1 METTPH
7 SAPSRTPRKWLRR
20 IAWSALWLATIL
32 TLAISLLD
40 AYVRHRY
47 QTALTNATA
56 AGLPNSWDDV
66 LLKPVEDTDNFGA
79 LEDFKPF
86 LAVEEV
92 PTAPG
97 PANPFGTKLNYL
109 DEKGMEAL
117 KSLKPLKVSGGSLK
131 SLGPFEARN
140 LADLRQ
146 KAIED
151 NRLTLDSANLSD
163 SDAILKVFENI
174 ETLWLR
180 LHAAK
185 LRTHA
190 VLFIPLKPS
199 LMLVNPMLTPSLT
212 LAHIA
217 QLKARAFIGTNRGAE
232 ALEECLLLLKI
243 ADLRT
248 FPTLIEHLVRT
259 TEIGILMPAL
269 YEGISQHV
277 WSDAQLEAIEKKLAR
292 YDLLSDLKQELGGE
306 ALFSRTINERIQSSK
321 NKFSVAAMLGNW
333 GQPSTLMRA
342 EGLLSFVIPKTVL
355 NILCTA
361 NLETVVQMA
370 GLLSEKDNPNLR
382 GSARTHDLHW
392 GPLNSIAGLGVPAI
406 ESVLKSTARGQSLIN
421 IARVAIAL
429 ERHRLK
435 HGTFPSTLKELA
447 PAYLP
452 AIPVEVFDGAPLHY
466 TPKANREGFTL
477 YSTGWKGTDDGGVM
491 DNTKP
496 NETNWTW
503 ATP

>member
-7 SAPSRTPRKWLRR
+7 SPPSRTPRKWLRR

-146 KAIED
+146 RAIED

-163 SDAILKVFENI
+163 SDALLKVFENI
-174 ETLWLR
+174 EPLWLR

-185 LRTHA
+185 SRTHA

-199 LMLVNPMLTPSLT
+199 LTLVNPMLTPSLT

-269 YEGISQHV
+269 CEGILQHV
-277 WSDAQLEAIEKKLAR
+277 WSDAQLDAIEKKLAG
-292 YDLLSDLKQELGGE
+292 YELLSDLKQELEGE
-306 ALFSRTINERIQSSK
+306 ALFSRAINKRLQANTNRTTAAAMVGTWGQSSSLTSPEK
-321 NKFSVAAMLGNW
+321 IVA
-333 GQPSTLMRA
+333 
-342 EGLLSFVIPKTVL
+342 FVIPKTAV
-355 NILCTA
+355 NILSAANFETILQLTA
-361 NLETVVQMA
+361 
-370 GLLSEKDNPNLR
+370 LLSQKDNRNLR
-382 GSARTHDLHW
+382 GPARTHDLHW
-392 GPLNSIAGLGVPAI
+392 GPLNSIARLAVPPF
-406 ESVLKSTARGQSLIN
+406 EGVLKTTARGQSLIN

-466 TPKANREGFTL
+466 TPKANGEGFTL